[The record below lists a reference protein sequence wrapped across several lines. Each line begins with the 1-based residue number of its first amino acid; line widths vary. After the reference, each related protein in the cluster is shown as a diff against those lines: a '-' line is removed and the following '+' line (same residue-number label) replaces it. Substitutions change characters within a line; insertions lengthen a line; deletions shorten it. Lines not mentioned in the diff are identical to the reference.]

1 MAQDKPR
8 KDRFERRTIWV
19 FVLAVVA
26 SVFPFGLISFSG
38 PEVWNVALFVAAQAA
53 LVVAVAASGLALAP
67 PTTGLLPAQL
77 RRDTGELLFW
87 AVALIWLAVLLTAV
101 SVSITAVDSIG
112 DPGF

>member
-1 MAQDKPR
+1 MAQGKPR

-26 SVFPFGLISFSG
+26 SVFPFGLISFSR
-38 PEVWNVALFVAAQAA
+38 PEIWNVALFVAAQAA
-53 LVVAVAASGLALAP
+53 LVVAVAASGLALTP
-67 PTTGLLPAQL
+67 PAGFLPTPL

-87 AVALIWLAVLLTAV
+87 AVALIWLAVFLTAI
-101 SVSITAVDSIG
+101 SVSITAIDSIG

>member
-8 KDRFERRTIWV
+8 KDRFERRTVWV

-26 SVFPFGLISFSG
+26 SVFPFGLFSFSG
-38 PEVWNVALFVAAQAA
+38 PEIWNVALFVAAQAA

-67 PTTGLLPAQL
+67 TTDFLPAQL

-87 AVALIWLAVLLTAV
+87 AIALIWLAVFLTAI
-101 SVSITAVDSIG
+101 SVSITAIDSIG